1 MLSAVF
7 GDQHV
12 TLGQGITSSSLQR
25 VQIFLFIKGFSRFH
39 RIGNLIDALARL
51 DFVLP
56 LKMLFDLDLV
66 LIPGLLILG
75 IILELPLML
84 GFFKLNG
91 VGEILYR
98 LGD

>member
-1 MLSAVF
+1 
-7 GDQHV
+7 
-12 TLGQGITSSSLQR
+12 
-25 VQIFLFIKGFSRFH
+25 
-39 RIGNLIDALARL
+39 
-51 DFVLP
+51 
-56 LKMLFDLDLV
+56 MLFNLDLV

-84 GFFKLNG
+84 GFFELNG